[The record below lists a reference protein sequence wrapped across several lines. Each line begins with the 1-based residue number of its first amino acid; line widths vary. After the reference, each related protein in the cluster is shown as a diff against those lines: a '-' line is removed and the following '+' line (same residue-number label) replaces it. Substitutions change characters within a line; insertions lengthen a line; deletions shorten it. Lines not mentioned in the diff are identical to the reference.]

1 MVFLLYYAILKN
13 KGVNLMNGLI
23 LQIISFLFFFLI
35 VVIYFSK
42 KRIRTVETK
51 LYSLLIVIQMIGILL
66 DLASTSLALF
76 DPLNPLL
83 NPISK
88 LYLVYL
94 ICISL
99 LFVYYTIYISYSQKK
114 SIEKKHFYSFLSLLF
129 LLSCICLSLP
139 LFNFSKGN
147 VVYTYGA
154 SATFTKGV
162 GAISYIV
169 MLFCIIRNYK
179 DIKFKKYLPL
189 LAFVLLGVL
198 GALIQMIYPEMLVIT
213 FTITYVTFA
222 MYFTIENPDMKL
234 IEQLNIARDQ
244 AEKANNAKT
253 EFLSNMSHEIRTPLN
268 AIVGFSQALLEEEIP
283 MSAKEEVKDI
293 IMASDNLLEI
303 VNGILDIS
311 KIEANKLEI
320 INTEYQL
327 SKILKELITLTKTR
341 IGEKPI
347 EFKTNF
353 DSSIPEVLY
362 GDHTRLKQ
370 IILNILTN
378 AAKYTKEGFIEFKVS
393 SVIKDDIC
401 RLIVSVEDSGIG
413 IKPEKIDKLFT
424 KFDRLE
430 VEKTITIEGTGLGLA
445 ITKKLVDLMHGKIVV
460 QSVYGKGSKFTVALD
475 QKIIATKSPVE
486 VEENKIEKEQITFVG
501 KKILVVDDNKVNL
514 KVATRLLK
522 SYKVEVET
530 VDNGFDAIEKIKNK
544 EVYDLILM
552 DDMMPKMSGTETF
565 KKLKEMEDFR
575 IPVIALTANAI
586 SGMREKYLE
595 LGFNDYLSKPIEK
608 LELNRVLIKF
618 LK

>member
-1 MVFLLYYAILKN
+1 MMY
-13 KGVNLMNGLI
+13 GLI
-23 LQIISFLFFFLI
+23 LQTISFLFFFLI
-35 VVIYFSK
+35 LVIYFSK
-42 KRIRTVETK
+42 KRINTTETK
-51 LYSLLIVIQMIGILL
+51 LYSLLLVINTIGIIL
-66 DLASTSLALF
+66 DLISTSLALF
-76 DPLNPLL
+76 DKTNLL
-83 NPISK
+83 LHPISK

-94 ICISL
+94 IGISL
-99 LFVYYTIYISYSQKK
+99 LFVYYTIFISYSQKF
-114 SIEKKHFYSFLSLLF
+114 SIGKKHFYFF
-129 LLSCICLSLP
+129 IFIICLLAGICLYLP
-139 LFNFSKGN
+139 LYNFSEGN

-154 SATFTKGV
+154 STTFTKV
-162 GAISYIV
+162 IGAISYSI
-169 MLFCIIRNYK
+169 MLFCILKNYK
-179 DIKFKKYLPL
+179 IVKFKKYLPL
-189 LAFVLLGVL
+189 SAFVLLGVL
-198 GALIQMIYPEMLVIT
+198 GAFIQMVYPEVLVIT

-268 AIVGFSQALLEEEIP
+268 AIVGFSQALLEEDIP
-283 MSAKEEVKDI
+283 TAAKEEVKDI

-327 SKILKELITLTKTR
+327 NKIIKELITLTKTR

-347 EFKTNF
+347 EFRTSF
-353 DSSIPEVLY
+353 DPSIPEVLY

-370 IILNILTN
+370 IVLNILTN
-378 AAKYTKEGFIEFKVS
+378 AAKYTKDGFIEFKIS

-401 RLIVSVEDSGIG
+401 RLIISVEDSGIG
-413 IKPEKIDKLFT
+413 IKPEKIDNLFT

-460 QSVYGKGSKFTVALD
+460 QSVYGQGSKFTVALD
-475 QKIIATKSPVE
+475 QKIVAEKAPMEIEEEETK
-486 VEENKIEKEQITFVG
+486 QLTFEG

-514 KVATRLLK
+514 KVAMRLLK
-522 SYKVEVET
+522 SYKVDVET
-530 VDNGFDAIEKIKNK
+530 IDNGFEAIEKIQNK
-544 EVYDLILM
+544 ETYDVILM

-565 KKLKEMEDFR
+565 QKLKEIENFH

-586 SGMREKYLE
+586 SGMREKYLS

-608 LELNRVLIKF
+608 TELNRILTKF